1 MMMTI
6 PLPFILDRTCLSWRE
21 AAWGYHNQHF
31 SSSDALELAYAHLSN
46 GEEDVTIVELA
57 GLFKSQT
64 REIGERLNKLASMEG
79 DVEDASI
86 KSKWL
91 YLILSWLFENRGAFD
106 DAFDAV
112 EMIYSDFDYPEEM
125 APFVR
130 YMPITDGYNPSVHSA
145 DENYDRLLAKWSA
158 YIDTNNSSSRTN

>member
-1 MMMTI
+1 MTNAI

-21 AAWGYHNQHF
+21 AAWGYHNQYF
-31 SSSDALELAYAHLSN
+31 SCADALELAYTHFAN
-46 GEEDVTIVELA
+46 GEEDATVAELA
-57 GLFKSQT
+57 GLFKNQT
-64 REIGERLNKLASMEG
+64 LEIGDYLNKLASMEG
-79 DVEDASI
+79 DVKDASI

-106 DAFDAV
+106 DAFDVV

-130 YMPITDGYNPSVHSA
+130 YMPITDGYNTSAHSS
-145 DENYDRLLAKWSA
+145 DENYDRLFAKWTD
-158 YIDTNNSSSRTN
+158 YINAKGSIFAR